1 MDNRQY
7 SNTIEPVDEREEKK
21 KELVACGRFDE
32 MEVLLK
38 KYELDFYDDEI
49 QDYIDEFRNL
59 DLPKTRD
66 EFEYRATLFQLL
78 RDLQRFIDLKVC
90 YFRDHQ

>member
-1 MDNRQY
+1 M
-7 SNTIEPVDEREEKK
+7 P
-21 KELVACGRFDE
+21 G
-32 MEVLLK
+32 
-38 KYELDFYDDEI
+38 I

-59 DLPKTRD
+59 ELPKTRD

-90 YFRDHQ
+90 YFRDHH

>member
-1 MDNRQY
+1 MFDSTAEQLHLT
-7 SNTIEPVDEREEKK
+7 NT
-21 KELVACGRFDE
+21 G
-32 MEVLLK
+32 
-38 KYELDFYDDEI
+38 LDLMDEI

-59 DLPKTRD
+59 ELPKTRD

-90 YFRDHQ
+90 YFRDHH

>member
-1 MDNRQY
+1 MPLLQSPTPIKKADYVVMESTYGNRLHLT
-7 SNTIEPVDEREEKK
+7 NTGVS
-21 KELVACGRFDE
+21 L
-32 MEVLLK
+32 M
-38 KYELDFYDDEI
+38 DEI

-90 YFRDHQ
+90 YFRDHK